1 MSRQQHRTPLR
12 PSDSLVE
19 VKSKFEAEYRRF
31 ALKRNGP
38 GGFQEFYRLLQTIHH
53 IPGVDVLLGYADVHG
68 DLLPINNDDNFHKA
82 VSSANPLLRII
93 ITKKGALFTVCS
105 KHSTRLFTTIVL
117 EPELIWTLCSDYCN
131 LTTSWCLLH
140 IQESHRPTW
149 SDRTP
154 SSASDGIPYFRC
166 PPPRVRGLPP
176 RQAPETLRPQL
187 RTAASTMEA
196 ENMVHSDSMS
206 PASLGI
212 CEKLFRRWELKTS
225 LTEGSA
231 RRSQQTLTIRL
242 GLPAQKSNN
251 RTPLRVQIGEA
262 VPPDHAPPGITVVA
276 HVSVEVPSR
285 TMESPVG
292 ALSSTPPKG
301 LQEGRVLCTAVRP
314 VGTNNSKRPIPNPKA
329 QGSDPLVHRGE
340 LQHMA
345 AELGSYKQAHTSSPP
360 LTLGNS
366 RVVEGPAPLKKLGSR
381 AQAMRGGIGSS
392 RPPPRLLPKPHCT
405 GPSWTFLRVVSL
417 LEGGPTSPFR
427 AEPGRVPWAKT
438 QPPGARLRAPTPGLA
453 PGWGPED
460 EPAVF
465 GTNSLQRR
473 KKGLGLTGLRTTG
486 SGSTQSKNKPGLM
499 IGMPQ
504 NFRQISSIIDVDIL
518 PETHRRV
525 RLHKHGTH
533 KPLGFYIRDGVSVR
547 VTPQGVEKVPGVF
560 ISRLVRGGLAES
572 TGLLGVNDEI
582 LEVNGIDVA
591 GKSLDQVTDM
601 MVANSHNL
609 IVTVK
614 PANQRNNVVHRGSK
628 TSVGNYGSVGSAG
641 STGSAPSHDSPSPAS
656 QSNPITASNSIAEGD
671 SDDEDDDGD
680 LILENDCLTPFDS
693 QRLTNSNNTNLNRDS
708 PSNRPHNSTVVRPL
722 PQSVSLPNSVGASL
736 SDSSM
741 MMSNHNG
748 NPQTS
753 SSSQES
759 MREDGNIITL

>member
-1 MSRQQHRTPLR
+1 MVLSAVPQPTSQQGSRMSRQQQRTPLKQT
-12 PSDSLVE
+12 DNVVE

-68 DLLPINNDDNFHKA
+68 DLLPINNEDNFHKA

-93 ITKKGALFTVCS
+93 ITKK
-105 KHSTRLFTTIVL
+105 
-117 EPELIWTLCSDYCN
+117 
-131 LTTSWCLLH
+131 
-140 IQESHRPTW
+140 
-149 SDRTP
+149 
-154 SSASDGIPYFRC
+154 
-166 PPPRVRGLPP
+166 
-176 RQAPETLRPQL
+176 
-187 RTAASTMEA
+187 
-196 ENMVHSDSMS
+196 
-206 PASLGI
+206 
-212 CEKLFRRWELKTS
+212 
-225 LTEGSA
+225 
-231 RRSQQTLTIRL
+231 
-242 GLPAQKSNN
+242 
-251 RTPLRVQIGEA
+251 
-262 VPPDHAPPGITVVA
+262 
-276 HVSVEVPSR
+276 
-285 TMESPVG
+285 
-292 ALSSTPPKG
+292 
-301 LQEGRVLCTAVRP
+301 
-314 VGTNNSKRPIPNPKA
+314 
-329 QGSDPLVHRGE
+329 
-340 LQHMA
+340 
-345 AELGSYKQAHTSSPP
+345 
-360 LTLGNS
+360 
-366 RVVEGPAPLKKLGSR
+366 
-381 AQAMRGGIGSS
+381 
-392 RPPPRLLPKPHCT
+392 
-405 GPSWTFLRVVSL
+405 
-417 LEGGPTSPFR
+417 
-427 AEPGRVPWAKT
+427 
-438 QPPGARLRAPTPGLA
+438 
-453 PGWGPED
+453 ED
-460 EPAVF
+460 EPVVF
-465 GTNSLQRR
+465 ATNSLQRR
-473 KKGLGLTGLRTTG
+473 KKGLGLTGLRTAG
-486 SGSTQSKNKPGLM
+486 SGSTHSKSKPGLM

-628 TSVGNYGSVGSAG
+628 TSIGNSGSVGSAG
-641 STGSAPSHDSPSPAS
+641 STGSALSHDSPSPAS

-693 QRLTNSNNTNLNRDS
+693 HRVTNSNDTNLNRDS

-736 SDSSM
+736 SDSSSA

-748 NPQTS
+748 NPAHTS
-753 SSSQES
+753 NSSQES